1 MVSFGG
7 LSNRKPE
14 DMGRDTAKFTPTN
27 DVGSHR
33 LSWQGGTLGGQQQ
46 SSDDDV
52 TLTAQPRV
60 KAWN

>member
-1 MVSFGG
+1 
-7 LSNRKPE
+7 
-14 DMGRDTAKFTPTN
+14 MGRDTAKFTPTN

-52 TLTAQPRV
+52 SLTAQPRV